1 MKKSLFTLTLFFLIA
16 LFISCTPII
25 KQDDLCQNDANVI
38 ISLSQPAARFTS
50 SDTYTLSY
58 YTWKLIIYEQ
68 NGTIRKQEDFNGE
81 QTYQY
86 QTKLEPAVYH
96 ISLTGTKGDS
106 SSSNSAIPD
115 TLQAEQTISVTEG
128 EKVKNV
134 ILVPH
139 SVYSGDGKLGIYIT
153 FNLQDTPSDDPIT
166 VDAKLV
172 NYYSKEEIPLKVE
185 DFSITTTN
193 NQETDAQAYQLETKS
208 TTDSS
213 SDTRYISVPS
223 GLYKIYINLNY
234 KVNDLDKT
242 ITLVDDRVDN
252 LLEVVP
258 DSDETKITSYILDLC
273 SSARL
278 KYFTYH
284 DSPSSEKKGNGSS
297 ADAPAYLDDILKKR
311 YSNPNILEIVI
322 NDTTSTLST
331 SEETEVPPVPNVD
344 VNFLQ
349 EGITYNLNFSQTD
362 NGYTYSYCLKKTSP
376 GEITLTTTCNS
387 NLPLK
392 FTNSSSNHI
401 NITFTPDTSTDIPSI
416 TPSLGKGVSL
426 TYDNSTSGTATSIL
440 IPSDLQYNSYY
451 ENIPYLII
459 KNPITESSDIQPQLT
474 TSNQDQELDFSF
486 ATETTSD
493 GSTSDDSTSIKKY
506 YLTTYSSAKVPL
518 YTINSNKIAY
528 ASLSDPGSF
537 KYIEDADITDLIDLT
552 IDKDNNLYLLYEYT
566 PESNTSPN
574 NAYYKVKKMPRD
586 GNPSKTYIIDNID
599 TDKIPISVKVGL
611 DGEIYLI
618 LESSF
623 NHYFAKLKKNDT
635 YDYYDVVSLSEDS
648 SSNQENIITS
658 TITADSS
665 GNIFIAKC
673 TTTITDDKKELRT
686 YTLTKYTV
694 NGDNVY
700 TRDDNYEPFLQL
712 LCSVISDYPYIT
724 YNLEGDSELKELFY
738 SGTDENG
745 NTYTSNNYLKL
756 SDCYIKGDY
765 IYITVSL
772 FNNACRGT
780 ILKINLSDGK
790 IAETPKLIDENVYSS
805 NSYTHDEGKFYG
817 PSKIIAIKEDDLYI
831 VDEGYIKDDSNQPEK
846 NSLIKLN
853 LNNLSSL
860 SRIKDIDGFYFSE
873 TSYSFY

>member
-25 KQDDLCQNDANVI
+25 KQDDLYQNDANVI

-50 SDTYTLSY
+50 SDTYTLSD
-58 YTWKLIIYEQ
+58 YTWQLIIYEQ
-68 NGTIRKQEDFNGE
+68 NRTIREQKDFNGG

-106 SSSNSAIPD
+106 PSSNPAIPD

-139 SVYSGDGKLGIYIT
+139 SVYSGKGKLRIYIT
-153 FNLQDTPSDDPIT
+153 FNLQDTPSDDPIN

-172 NYYSKEEIPLKVE
+172 NYYSKEEIPLK
-185 DFSITTTN
+185 DLSITN
-193 NQETDAQAYQLETKS
+193 NQETNAQAYLLEIS

-213 SDTRYISVPS
+213 SNTRYISVPS

-234 KVNDLDKT
+234 KVNDLNKT

-258 DSDETKITSYILDLC
+258 AKTTSYELNLC
-273 SSARL
+273 SSTKL

-284 DSPSSEKKGNGSS
+284 GSPSSEKKGNGSS

-331 SEETEVPPVPNVD
+331 SEGTEVPPVPNVD
-344 VNFLQ
+344 VDLLQ
-349 EGITYNLNFSQTD
+349 EGITYTLNFSKTEND
-362 NGYTYSYCLKKTSP
+362 YTYCLKKTSP
-376 GEITLTTTCNS
+376 GEIELTASCYS
-387 NLPLK
+387 NDLPLR

-401 NITFTPDTSTDIPSI
+401 NITFTLDTNTDILSI

-426 TYDNSTSGTATSIL
+426 IYNNSTSETGPSIL
-440 IPSDLQYNSYY
+440 IPSDLKYNPYY

-459 KNPITESSDIQPQLT
+459 KNSNIEGFDIQPQLT
-474 TSNQDQELDFSF
+474 TSNQELDFSF

-493 GSTSDDSTSIKKY
+493 GSIKY

-518 YTINSNKIAY
+518 YTIDYNEIDYNEIAY
-528 ASLSDPGSF
+528 ASLSDPDSF
-537 KYIEDADITDLIDLT
+537 KYIEDADIANLIDLT
-552 IDKDNNLYLLYEYT
+552 IDKDNNLYLLYKYKQTVEPT
-566 PESNTSPN
+566 NSP
-574 NAYYKVKKMPRD
+574 YKVKKMPRD
-586 GNPSKTYIIDNID
+586 GNPSKTYIINN
-599 TDKIPISVKVGL
+599 TDDVGKTPISVKVGL
-611 DGEIYLI
+611 DGEIYLT
-618 LESSF
+618 LDSSS
-623 NHYFAKLKKNDT
+623 NHSFAKLKKNLN

-648 SSNQENIITS
+648 SSNLENIITS

-665 GNIFIAKC
+665 GNIYIAKDTI
-673 TTTITDDKKELRT
+673 TTTTDQKELHT

-712 LCSVISDYPYIT
+712 LCSVISDYPYKT
-724 YNLEGDSELKELFY
+724 YNLEGESKLKELFY
-738 SGTDENG
+738 SGTDENDN

-772 FNNACRGT
+772 SFNKACRGT

-790 IAETPKLIDENVYSS
+790 IAETSKLIDKKVYEDSS
-805 NSYTHDEGKFYG
+805 DSYTHDERNFYG

-831 VDEGYIKDDSNQPEK
+831 VDEGCIKVDSGQKEK

>member
-25 KQDDLCQNDANVI
+25 KQDDLCQNDTNVI

-50 SDTYTLSY
+50 SNTYTLSD

-68 NGTIRKQEDFNGE
+68 NRTIREQKDFNGG

-139 SVYSGDGKLGIYIT
+139 SVYSGKGKLGIYIN
-153 FNLQDTPSDDPIT
+153 FNLQDAPSDDSIT

-172 NYYSKEEIPLKVE
+172 NYYSKEEIPLK
-185 DFSITTTN
+185 DLSITN
-193 NQETDAQAYQLETKS
+193 NQETNAQAYLLEIS
-208 TTDSS
+208 PTDSS
-213 SDTRYISVPS
+213 SNTGYISVPS

-234 KVNDLDKT
+234 KVNDMDKT

-252 LLEVVP
+252 LLEVV
-258 DSDETKITSYILDLC
+258 SDKTTSYLLDLC
-273 SSARL
+273 SSTKL

-284 DSPSSEKKGNGSS
+284 GSPSSEKKGNGSS

-331 SEETEVPPVPNVD
+331 SEGTEVPPVPNVD
-344 VNFLQ
+344 VDLLQ
-349 EGITYNLNFSQTD
+349 EGITYTLNFSKTEND
-362 NGYTYSYCLKKTSP
+362 YTYSLKKTSP
-376 GEITLTTTCNS
+376 GEIELTASCNS
-387 NLPLK
+387 DLPLR

-401 NITFTPDTSTDIPSI
+401 NITFTPDTGSDILSI

-426 TYDNSTSGTATSIL
+426 TYDNSTSETGPSIL
-440 IPSDLQYNSYY
+440 IPSDLQYNPYY

-459 KNPITESSDIQPQLT
+459 KNPITEGSDIQPQLT
-474 TSNQDQELDFSF
+474 TSNQELDFSF

-493 GSTSDDSTSIKKY
+493 GSISIKKY

-518 YTINSNKIAY
+518 YTINDKIAY
-528 ASLSDPGSF
+528 ASLSNPDSF

-552 IDKDNNLYLLYEYT
+552 IDKDNNLYLLYKYNQT
-566 PESNTSPN
+566 DKPTNSS
-574 NAYYKVKKMPRD
+574 YKVKKMPRD
-586 GNPSKTYIIDNID
+586 GNPSKTYIINTDD
-599 TDKIPISVKVGL
+599 VDKIPISVKVGL

-618 LESSF
+618 LESSS
-623 NHYFAKLKKNDT
+623 NHYFAKLKKKDT
-635 YDYYDVVSLSEDS
+635 ADNYDVVSLSEDS
-648 SSNQENIITS
+648 SSNLENIITS

-665 GNIFIAKC
+665 GNIYIAKDTI
-673 TTTITDDKKELRT
+673 TTTTDQKELHT

-700 TRDDNYEPFLQL
+700 TRDDNYQPFLKL
-712 LCSVISDYPYIT
+712 TFDYNNNT

-738 SGTDENG
+738 SGTEE
-745 NTYTSNNYLKL
+745 YTSKNYLKL

-805 NSYTHDEGKFYG
+805 ISYTHDEGKFYG

-831 VDEGYIKDDSNQPEK
+831 VDEGYIKDDSGQKEK

>member
-50 SDTYTLSY
+50 SNTYTLSD

-68 NGTIRKQEDFNGE
+68 NGTIRKQEDFNGG

-106 SSSNSAIPD
+106 PSSNSAIPD

-128 EKVKNV
+128 EKIKNV

-139 SVYSGDGKLGIYIT
+139 SVYSGEGKLGIYIT
-153 FNLQDTPSDDPIT
+153 FNLQDAPSVDLIT
-166 VDAKLV
+166 VAAKLV
-172 NYYSKEEIPLKVE
+172 NYYSKEEIPLK
-185 DFSITTTN
+185 DLSITN
-193 NQETDAQAYQLETKS
+193 NQETNAQAYLLEIP

-213 SDTRYISVPS
+213 SNTGYISVPS

-234 KVNDLDKT
+234 KVNDMDKT
-242 ITLVDDRVDN
+242 ITLVDNRVDN

-258 DSDETKITSYILDLC
+258 DSDETKITSYLLDLC
-273 SSARL
+273 SSTKL

-284 DSPSSEKKGNGSS
+284 GSPSSENKGNGSS

-331 SEETEVPPVPNVD
+331 SDGTETVPPVPNVN
-344 VNFLQ
+344 VGLLQ
-349 EGITYNLNFSQTD
+349 EGITYNLNFSKTD

-387 NLPLK
+387 DLPLR

-401 NITFTPDTSTDIPSI
+401 NITFTPDTNTDIPPI
-416 TPSLGKGVSL
+416 TPSLGEGVSL
-426 TYDNSTSGTATSIL
+426 IYNNNSTSETGPSIL
-440 IPSDLQYNSYY
+440 IPSDLKYNSYY

-459 KNPITESSDIQPQLT
+459 KNPITESSDIPSQLA

-493 GSTSDDSTSIKKY
+493 GSIKY

-518 YTINSNKIAY
+518 YTINDKIAY
-528 ASLSDPGSF
+528 ASLSNPDSF
-537 KYIEDADITDLIDLT
+537 KFIEDADIANLIDLT
-552 IDKDNNLYLLYEYT
+552 IDKDNNLYLLYKYNQST
-566 PESNTSPN
+566 NSP
-574 NAYYKVKKMPRD
+574 YKVKKMPRD
-586 GNPSKTYIIDNID
+586 GNPSKTYIIDNIEAGK
-599 TDKIPISVKVGL
+599 TPISVKVGL
-611 DGEIYLI
+611 DGEIYLT
-618 LESSF
+618 LDSSS
-623 NHYFAKLKKNDT
+623 NHSFAKLKKNGNT
-635 YDYYDVVSLSEDS
+635 GYDANSENNLSKDKDS
-648 SSNQENIITS
+648 KQENIITS

-665 GNIFIAKC
+665 GSIYIAKDTI
-673 TTTITDDKKELRT
+673 TTTTDQKELHT

-712 LCSVISDYPYIT
+712 LCSDSSDYPYKT

-805 NSYTHDEGKFYG
+805 ISYTHDEGKFYG

-831 VDEGYIKDDSNQPEK
+831 VDEGYIKDGSNQPKK

-860 SRIKDIDGFYFSE
+860 SRIKDFNEYEFDFSE
-873 TSYSFY
+873 TSYSF

>member
-1 MKKSLFTLTLFFLIA
+1 MKKSLFTLTLFFFIA

-50 SDTYTLSY
+50 SDTYTLSD

-68 NGTIRKQEDFNGE
+68 NRTIREQKDFNEG

-106 SSSNSAIPD
+106 PSSNSAIPD

-139 SVYSGDGKLGIYIT
+139 SVYSGEGKLGIYIT
-153 FNLQDTPSDDPIT
+153 FNLQDTPSDGSIT

-172 NYYSKEEIPLKVE
+172 NYYSKEEIPLK
-185 DFSITTTN
+185 DLSITN
-193 NQETDAQAYQLETKS
+193 NQETNAQAYLLEIS
-208 TTDSS
+208 PTDSS
-213 SDTRYISVPS
+213 SNTGYISVPS

-234 KVNDLDKT
+234 KVNDMDKT

-252 LLEVVP
+252 LLEVV
-258 DSDETKITSYILDLC
+258 SDKTTSYLLDLC
-273 SSARL
+273 SSTKL

-284 DSPSSEKKGNGSS
+284 GSPSSEKKGNGSS

-331 SEETEVPPVPNVD
+331 SEGTEVPPVPNVD
-344 VNFLQ
+344 VDLLQ
-349 EGITYNLNFSQTD
+349 EGITYTLNFSKTEND
-362 NGYTYSYCLKKTSP
+362 YTYSLKKTSP
-376 GEITLTTTCNS
+376 GEIELTASCNS
-387 NLPLK
+387 DLPLR

-401 NITFTPDTSTDIPSI
+401 NITFTPDTGSDILSI

-426 TYDNSTSGTATSIL
+426 TYDNSTSETGPSIL
-440 IPSDLQYNSYY
+440 IPSDLQYNPYY

-459 KNPITESSDIQPQLT
+459 KNPITEGSDIQPQLT
-474 TSNQDQELDFSF
+474 TSNQELDFSF

-493 GSTSDDSTSIKKY
+493 GSISIKKY

-518 YTINSNKIAY
+518 YTINDKIAY
-528 ASLSDPGSF
+528 ASLSNPDSF

-552 IDKDNNLYLLYEYT
+552 IDKDNNLYLLYKYNQT
-566 PESNTSPN
+566 DKPTNSS
-574 NAYYKVKKMPRD
+574 YKVKKMPRD
-586 GNPSKTYIIDNID
+586 GNPSKTYIINTDD
-599 TDKIPISVKVGL
+599 VDKIPISVKVGL

-618 LESSF
+618 LESSS
-623 NHYFAKLKKNDT
+623 NHYFAKLKKKDT
-635 YDYYDVVSLSEDS
+635 ADNYDVVSLSEDS
-648 SSNQENIITS
+648 SSNLENIITS

-665 GNIFIAKC
+665 GNIYIAKDTI
-673 TTTITDDKKELRT
+673 TTTTDQKELHT

-712 LCSVISDYPYIT
+712 LCSDSSDYPYKT
-724 YNLEGDSELKELFY
+724 YNLEGESKLKELFY
-738 SGTDENG
+738 SGTDENDN
-745 NTYTSNNYLKL
+745 NTYASNNYLKL

-805 NSYTHDEGKFYG
+805 ISYTHDEGKFYG

-831 VDEGYIKDDSNQPEK
+831 VDEGYIKDGSNQPKK

-860 SRIKDIDGFYFSE
+860 SRIKDFNEYEFDFSE
-873 TSYSFY
+873 TSYSF